1 MALSPIGLSL
11 DLSSYSFSHLSL
23 RKSRSGPCKSPSL
36 APACSRSPC
45 AACGCC
51 GWCREPACAC
61 RLWQENSV
69 FLHIK
74 TGATQSLCWPVLR
87 DAWPL
92 SAHTAVFASQRFGPP
107 PPSLNGTFLYSLK
120 ALYSKD
126 LPAKERVTSFS
137 FFYFFP
143 SPFCSLHPYSLG
155 SPLPSQKLFVASIG
169 LAELR
174 AVSCSHPRQLPARR
188 VCLCVPFSLPLGSR
202 SN

>member
-1 MALSPIGLSL
+1 MQISQPCPCMQQITLCCVWVLWVVQGAGLRL
-11 DLSSYSFSHLSL
+11 QVVAGKQCIPSHKDRCHTVSV
-23 RKSRSGPCKSPSL
+23 L
-36 APACSRSPC
+36 ASAVGCPA
-45 AACGCC
+45 
-51 GWCREPACAC
+51 
-61 RLWQENSV
+61 
-69 FLHIK
+69 
-74 TGATQSLCWPVLR
+74 
-87 DAWPL
+87 PL
-92 SAHTAVFASQRFGPP
+92 SAHCSVCFPAFWSP